1 LSGISP
7 PSFRLRYD
15 SHLVAPHTGR
25 RDGARKAP
33 APTRKPLLAVT
44 TSTSTPAS
52 PAVGL
57 GTAARDLYRALWRHA
72 AGVRAHMLGAAGLL
86 SAAQLLR
93 LTMPWLASHAINALQ
108 HGDMA
113 TAGRW
118 IAYLVGV
125 YLLSWL
131 LHGPGRILERNVG
144 VRVRERLSDQ
154 LYARIAAAP
163 LAWRDGR
170 HSGELQ
176 HRVVQSSR
184 ALSDFAQNQFGYLQS
199 AFNFVGPLVALAL
212 LSTTSGIIAI
222 TGYVVIALI
231 IMRFDRALMQLAR
244 AENDAERRYA
254 AALLDFVGNAG
265 TVIGLRLQA
274 ASRKVLGRRME
285 AVMAPL
291 RRAVMVTEGKWF
303 TVDILGMGLTWILV
317 VVYVLQSRQPGQA
330 VMLGTVFMIYQYA
343 QQAATVVGAMAT
355 NFQSFA
361 RMHTDY
367 GSAEPIWEAPG
378 DPDAPVPA
386 VVPDAPWQTLEL
398 RGAVWRY
405 GDDARGGLHGIDLAL
420 HRGTRV
426 ALIGPSGGGK
436 STLLRLL
443 AGLYSPQ
450 EGTLLKDGAMTSWSD
465 LRTLATLIPQEAEVF
480 EASVEE
486 NLTFGE
492 PADPAALV
500 AAVHAGVF
508 DEVLERLP
516 EGLSSPL
523 NERGGNLSGGQR
535 QRLAL
540 ARGALAAR
548 GSSLL
553 LLDEPTSALDPQAEG
568 QVFDRIF
575 AAFPSACII
584 ASVHRPSLLPRFDT
598 IVVMEAGK
606 VVDAGPRDDVLA
618 RRRH

>member
-1 LSGISP
+1 MTVPEFSS
-7 PSFRLRYD
+7 RE
-15 SHLVAPHTGR
+15 
-25 RDGARKAP
+25 P
-33 APTRKPLLAVT
+33 AM
-44 TSTSTPAS
+44 
-52 PAVGL
+52 GL
-57 GTAARDLYRALWRHA
+57 GSAARDLYRALWRHA
-72 AGVRAHMLGAAGLL
+72 NGVRTHLLGAAGLL

-93 LTMPWLASHAINALQ
+93 LTMPWLAAQAINALQ
-108 HGDMA
+108 QGDMT

-118 IAYLVGV
+118 IVYLVGL
-125 YLLSWL
+125 YLLSWM

-144 VRVRERLSDQ
+144 VRVRVRLADE

-212 LSTTSGIIAI
+212 LSRTSGVIAV

-231 IMRFDRALMQLAR
+231 ILRFDRVLMQLAR
-244 AENDAERRYA
+244 AENDAERRYT

-274 ASRKVLGRRME
+274 ASRKVLGRRMD
-285 AVMAPL
+285 AIMVPL
-291 RRAVMVTEGKWF
+291 RRAVTVNEGKWF
-303 TVDILGMGLTWILV
+303 AVDILGMGLTWILV
-317 VVYVLQSRQPGQA
+317 VVYVLQSREPGQA
-330 VMLGTVFMIYQYA
+330 VLLGTVFMIYQYA
-343 QQAATVVGAMAT
+343 QQAAAVVGSMAS

-367 GSAEPIWEAPG
+367 GSAEPIWAAPS
-378 DPDAPVPA
+378 DPDAAVPA
-386 VVPDAPWQTLEL
+386 IVPDASWTTLAL
-398 RGAVWRY
+398 RGVTWHYA
-405 GDDARGGLHGIDLAL
+405 DDARGGLHGVDLVL
-420 HRGTRV
+420 KRGARV
-426 ALIGPSGGGK
+426 ALVGPSGGGK
-436 STLLRLL
+436 STLLRTL
-443 AGLYSPQ
+443 AGLYLPQ
-450 EGTLLKDGAMTSWSD
+450 QGQLLRDGATAQWAE

-492 PADPAALV
+492 PADAQSLRE
-500 AAVHAGVF
+500 AVHAGVF
-508 DEVLERLP
+508 DDVLAHLP
-516 EGLSSPL
+516 DGLASAL

-540 ARGALAAR
+540 ARGALASQ

-553 LLDEPTSALDPQAEG
+553 LLDEPTSALDPLAEG
-568 QVFDRIF
+568 RVFDRMY
-575 AAFPSACII
+575 AAFPAACIV
-584 ASVHRPSLLPRFDT
+584 ASVHRPSLLERFDT
-598 IVVMEAGK
+598 IVVMEGGR
-606 VVDAGPRDDVLA
+606 VVDSGPRDEVLA
-618 RRRH
+618 RRT

>member
-1 LSGISP
+1 MTQSEPL
-7 PSFRLRYD
+7 
-15 SHLVAPHTGR
+15 AT
-25 RDGARKAP
+25 ANAQAP
-33 APTRKPLLAVT
+33 AI
-44 TSTSTPAS
+44 
-52 PAVGL
+52 GL
-57 GTAARDLYRALWRHA
+57 GSAARDLYRALWRHA
-72 AGVRAHMLGAAGLL
+72 LGVRAQLLGAAGLL

-93 LTMPWLASHAINALQ
+93 LTMPWLAAQAINALQ
-108 HGDMA
+108 QDNLA
-113 TAGRW
+113 AAGRW
-118 IAYLVGV
+118 IVYLIGI

-131 LHGPGRILERNVG
+131 LHGPGRVLERNVG
-144 VRVRERLSDQ
+144 VRVRERLADQ
-154 LYARIAAAP
+154 LYARITSAP

-176 HRVVQSSR
+176 HRVVQASR

-199 AFNFVGPLVALAL
+199 AFNFVGPIVALAL
-212 LSTTSGIIAI
+212 LSHTSGAIAI

-231 IMRFDRALMQLAR
+231 ILRFDRILMQLAR

-274 ASRKVLGRRME
+274 ASRKLLGRRMD
-285 AVMAPL
+285 AVIAPL
-291 RRAVMVTEGKWF
+291 RRAVMVNEGKWF
-303 TVDILGMGLTWILV
+303 AVDLLGMGLTWILV

-330 VMLGTVFMIYQYA
+330 VLLGTVFMIYQYA
-343 QQAATVVGAMAT
+343 QQAAGVVGAMAS

-367 GSAEPIWEAPG
+367 SSAEPIWQAPG
-378 DPDAPVPA
+378 DPDASVPA
-386 VVPDAPWQTLEL
+386 VLPNAPWQTLEL
-398 RGAVWRY
+398 RGASWRY
-405 GDDARGGLHGIDLAL
+405 ADDARGGLQGVGLL
-420 HRGTRV
+420 LRRGTRV

-436 STLLRLL
+436 STLLRTL
-443 AGLYSPQ
+443 AGLYQPQ
-450 EGTLLKDGAMTSWSD
+450 QGELLRDGVMVDWTQ

-492 PADPAALV
+492 PADPAALQS
-500 AAVHAGVF
+500 AVHTGVF
-508 DEVLERLP
+508 DEVLQRLP
-516 EGLSSPL
+516 EGLASAL

-540 ARGALAAR
+540 ARGALAAQ

-568 QVFDRIF
+568 RVFDRIV
-575 AAFPSACII
+575 AAFPSACIV
-584 ASVHRPSLLPRFDT
+584 ASVHRPSLLARFDT
-598 IVVMEAGK
+598 VVVVEAGR
-606 VVDAGPRDDVLA
+606 VVDAGPRDEVLA
-618 RRRH
+618 RRAH

>member
-1 LSGISP
+1 MTAPDSS
-7 PSFRLRYD
+7 LRE
-15 SHLVAPHTGR
+15 
-25 RDGARKAP
+25 P
-33 APTRKPLLAVT
+33 AI
-44 TSTSTPAS
+44 
-52 PAVGL
+52 GL
-57 GTAARDLYRALWRHA
+57 GSAARDLYRALWRHA
-72 AGVRAHMLGAAGLL
+72 RGVRTHLLGAAGLL

-93 LTMPWLASHAINALQ
+93 LTMPWLAAQAINGLQ
-108 HGDMA
+108 QSDMA

-118 IAYLVGV
+118 IAYLVGI
-125 YLLSWL
+125 YLVSWM

-144 VRVRERLSDQ
+144 VRVRVRLADQ

-212 LSTTSGIIAI
+212 LSRTSGVIAV

-231 IMRFDRALMQLAR
+231 ILRFDRVLMQLAR

-274 ASRKVLGRRME
+274 ASRKILAHRME
-285 AVMAPL
+285 AVMVPL
-291 RRAVMVTEGKWF
+291 RRAVTVNEGKWF
-303 TVDILGMGLTWILV
+303 AVDILGMGLTWILV

-330 VMLGTVFMIYQYA
+330 VLLGTVFMIYQYA
-343 QQAATVVGAMAT
+343 QQAATVVGAMAS

-367 GSAEPIWEAPG
+367 GSAEPIWAAPSDPEA
-378 DPDAPVPA
+378 AVPA
-386 VVPDAPWQTLEL
+386 IVPDVPWQTLAL
-398 RGAVWRY
+398 RGVTWHYA
-405 GDDARGGLHGIDLAL
+405 DDARGGLRGVDLVL
-420 HRGTRV
+420 KRGARV
-426 ALIGPSGGGK
+426 ALVGPSGGGK
-436 STLLRLL
+436 STLLRTL
-443 AGLYSPQ
+443 AGLYLPQ
-450 EGTLLKDGAMTSWSD
+450 QGELLRDGATVDWAD

-492 PADPAALV
+492 PADAQSLS
-500 AAVHAGVF
+500 AAVHAGAF
-508 DEVLERLP
+508 DDVLEHLP
-516 EGLSSPL
+516 DGLASAL

-540 ARGALAAR
+540 ARGALASQ

-553 LLDEPTSALDPQAEG
+553 LLDEPTSALDPLAESR
-568 QVFDRIF
+568 VFDRMY
-575 AAFPSACII
+575 AAFPTACIV
-584 ASVHRPSLLPRFDT
+584 ASVHRPSLLERFDT
-598 IVVMEAGK
+598 IVVMEGGRI
-606 VVDAGPRDDVLA
+606 VDAGPRDEVLA
-618 RRRH
+618 RRT

>member
-1 LSGISP
+1 MTTPTDTPSGPAATRHP
-7 PSFRLRYD
+7 P
-15 SHLVAPHTGR
+15 AI
-25 RDGARKAP
+25 
-33 APTRKPLLAVT
+33 
-44 TSTSTPAS
+44 
-52 PAVGL
+52 GL
-57 GTAARDLYRALWRHA
+57 GRAAQDLFRALWLHA
-72 AGVRAHMLGAAGLL
+72 AGVRAQLLGAAGLL

-93 LTMPWLASHAINALQ
+93 LTMPWLAAQAINALQ
-108 HGDMA
+108 QGSLA
-113 TAGRW
+113 TAGQW
-118 IAYLVGV
+118 IVALLGI

-131 LHGPGRILERNVG
+131 LHGPGRVLERNVG
-144 VRVRERLSDQ
+144 VRVRERLADQ

-176 HRVVQSSR
+176 HRVMQASR
-184 ALSDFAQNQFGYLQS
+184 ALSDFAQSQFGYLQN

-212 LSTTSGIIAI
+212 LSATSGAIAV

-231 IMRFDRALMQLAR
+231 IVRFDRVLMQLAR

-274 ASRKVLGRRME
+274 ASRRVLGRRMQ

-291 RRAVMVTEGKWF
+291 RRAVMVGEGKWF
-303 TVDILGMGLTWILV
+303 AVDLLGMGLTWALV
-317 VVYVLQSRQPGQA
+317 VIYVLQHRQPGQA
-330 VMLGTVFMIYQYA
+330 IALGTVFMIYQYA
-343 QQAATVVGAMAT
+343 QQAASVVGGMAS

-367 GSAEPIWEAPG
+367 GSAEPIWAAPA
-378 DPDAPVPA
+378 DPDAAVPA
-386 VVPDAPWQTLEL
+386 VAPDAPWHTLEL
-398 RGAVWRY
+398 RGASLRY
-405 GDDARGGLHGIDLAL
+405 GDAAAGQGGEPRGGLHGIDLRL
-420 HRGTRV
+420 ERGTRV

-436 STLLRLL
+436 STLLRTL
-443 AGLYSPQ
+443 AGLYAPQ
-450 EGTLLKDGAMTSWSD
+450 EGTLWRDGAAVPWAE

-492 PADPAALV
+492 ACDAAALQS
-500 AAVHAGVF
+500 AVHAGVF
-508 DEVLERLP
+508 DEVLQRMP
-516 EGLSSPL
+516 AGLHSPL
-523 NERGGNLSGGQR
+523 TERGANLSGGQR

-540 ARGALAAR
+540 ARGALAAQ

-568 QVFDRIF
+568 RVFDRMA
-575 AAFPSACII
+575 AAFPTACIV

-598 IVVMEAGK
+598 VVVVEAGR
-606 VVDAGPRDDVLA
+606 VVDAGPRDEVLA
-618 RRRH
+618 RRGH

>member
-1 LSGISP
+1 MT
-7 PSFRLRYD
+7 
-15 SHLVAPHTGR
+15 APESSSR
-25 RDGARKAP
+25 EP
-33 APTRKPLLAVT
+33 AI
-44 TSTSTPAS
+44 
-52 PAVGL
+52 GL
-57 GTAARDLYRALWRHA
+57 GSAARDLYRALWRHA
-72 AGVRAHMLGAAGLL
+72 SGVRTHLLGAAGLL

-93 LTMPWLASHAINALQ
+93 LTMPWLAAQAINALQ
-108 HGDMA
+108 QADMA
-113 TAGRW
+113 SAGRW
-118 IAYLVGV
+118 IVYLVGI
-125 YLLSWL
+125 YLLSWM

-144 VRVRERLSDQ
+144 VRVRVRLADE

-176 HRVVQSSR
+176 HRVVQASR

-212 LSTTSGIIAI
+212 LSRTSGVIAV

-231 IMRFDRALMQLAR
+231 ILRFDRVLMQLAR

-274 ASRKVLGRRME
+274 ASRKVLGRRMD
-285 AVMAPL
+285 AVMVPL
-291 RRAVMVTEGKWF
+291 RRTVTVNEGKWF
-303 TVDILGMGLTWILV
+303 AVDILGMGLTWILV
-317 VVYVLQSRQPGQA
+317 VVYVLQSRAPGQA
-330 VMLGTVFMIYQYA
+330 VLLGTVFMIYQYA
-343 QQAATVVGAMAT
+343 QQAATVVGAMAS

-367 GSAEPIWEAPG
+367 GSAEPIWSAPG
-378 DPDAPVPA
+378 DPDAVVPA
-386 VVPDAPWQTLEL
+386 IEPEAPWQTLAL
-398 RGAVWRY
+398 RGVTWHYA
-405 GDDARGGLHGIDLAL
+405 DDARGGLHGVDLVL
-420 HRGTRV
+420 KRGARV
-426 ALIGPSGGGK
+426 ALVGPSGGGK
-436 STLLRLL
+436 STLLRTL
-443 AGLYSPQ
+443 AGLYLPQ
-450 EGTLLKDGAMTSWSD
+450 QGELLRDGAPADWAD

-492 PADPAALV
+492 PADAQSLH

-508 DEVLERLP
+508 DDVLEHLP
-516 EGLSSPL
+516 DGLASAL

-540 ARGALAAR
+540 ARGALASQ

-553 LLDEPTSALDPQAEG
+553 LLDEPTSALDPLAEAR
-568 QVFDRIF
+568 VFDRMY
-575 AAFPSACII
+575 AAFPTACIV
-584 ASVHRPSLLPRFDT
+584 ASVHRPSLLERFDT
-598 IVVMEAGK
+598 LVVMEGGR
-606 VVDAGPRDDVLA
+606 VVDAGPREEVLA
-618 RRRH
+618 RRT

>member
-1 LSGISP
+1 MTAPEASP
-7 PSFRLRYD
+7 
-15 SHLVAPHTGR
+15 
-25 RDGARKAP
+25 
-33 APTRKPLLAVT
+33 RKPAI
-44 TSTSTPAS
+44 
-52 PAVGL
+52 GL
-57 GTAARDLYRALWRHA
+57 GSAARDLYRALWRHA
-72 AGVRAHMLGAAGLL
+72 QGVRTHLLGAAGLL

-93 LTMPWLASHAINALQ
+93 LTMPWLAAQAINALQ
-108 HGDMA
+108 QGDM
-113 TAGRW
+113 TVAGRW
-118 IAYLVGV
+118 IVYLVGI

-144 VRVRERLSDQ
+144 VRVRLRLADQ

-199 AFNFVGPLVALAL
+199 VFNFVGPLVALAL
-212 LSTTSGIIAI
+212 LSRTSGAIAV
-222 TGYVVIALI
+222 TGYVVIAI
-231 IMRFDRALMQLAR
+231 IILRFDRVLMQLAR

-274 ASRKVLGRRME
+274 ASRKLLGYRMD
-285 AVMAPL
+285 AVMVPL
-291 RRAVMVTEGKWF
+291 RRTVTVNEGKWF
-303 TVDILGMGLTWILV
+303 AVDILGMGLTWILV
-317 VVYVLQSRQPGQA
+317 VVYVLQSREPGQA

-343 QQAATVVGAMAT
+343 QQAATVVGAMAS

-367 GSAEPIWEAPG
+367 GSAEPIWDAPS
-378 DPDAPVPA
+378 DPDAVVPA
-386 VVPDAPWQTLEL
+386 VIADAPWQTLTL
-398 RGAVWRY
+398 RNVSWNYA
-405 GDDARGGLHGIDLAL
+405 DDARGGLRGVDLTL
-420 HRGTRV
+420 RRGSRV

-436 STLLRLL
+436 STLLRTL
-443 AGLYSPQ
+443 AGLYLPQ
-450 EGTLLKDGAMTSWSD
+450 HGELLRDGNVTDWSD

-492 PADPAALV
+492 PADAQALHT
-500 AAVHAGVF
+500 AVHAGVF
-508 DEVLERLP
+508 DDVLQHLP
-516 EGLSSPL
+516 DGLSSTL
-523 NERGGNLSGGQR
+523 NERGSNLSGGQR

-540 ARGALAAR
+540 SRGALAAQ

-553 LLDEPTSALDPQAEG
+553 LLDEPTSALDPLAEG
-568 QVFDRIF
+568 RVFDRMYG
-575 AAFPSACII
+575 AFPTACIV
-584 ASVHRPSLLPRFDT
+584 ASVHRPSLLSRFDT
-598 IVVMEAGK
+598 IVAMEGGR
-606 VVDAGPRDDVLA
+606 VVDAGPRDEVLA
-618 RRRH
+618 RRT

>member
-1 LSGISP
+1 MTASESP
-7 PSFRLRYD
+7 
-15 SHLVAPHTGR
+15 
-25 RDGARKAP
+25 ARKP
-33 APTRKPLLAVT
+33 AI
-44 TSTSTPAS
+44 
-52 PAVGL
+52 GL
-57 GTAARDLYRALWRHA
+57 GSAARDLYRALWRHA
-72 AGVRAHMLGAAGLL
+72 HGVRRHLLGAAALL

-93 LTMPWLASHAINALQ
+93 LTMPWLAAQAINALQ
-108 HGDMA
+108 QGEMT

-118 IAYLVGV
+118 IVYLVGV

-144 VRVRERLSDQ
+144 VRVRERLADQ

-199 AFNFVGPLVALAL
+199 AFNFVGPIVALAL
-212 LSTTSGIIAI
+212 LSRTSGAIAV
-222 TGYVVIALI
+222 TGYVIIALI
-231 IMRFDRALMQLAR
+231 ILRFDRALMQLAR

-254 AALLDFVGNAG
+254 AALLDFVGNAA

-274 ASRKVLGRRME
+274 ASRKVLGRRMG

-291 RRAVMVTEGKWF
+291 RRAVVVNEGKWF
-303 TVDILGMGLTWILV
+303 AVDLLGMGLTWILV

-330 VMLGTVFMIYQYA
+330 VLLGTVFMIYQYA
-343 QQAATVVGAMAT
+343 QQAATVVGAMAA

-367 GSAEPIWEAPG
+367 GSAEPIWAAPG
-378 DPDAPVPA
+378 DPGAAVPA
-386 VVPDAPWQTLEL
+386 IAPDAAWQTLAL
-398 RGAVWRY
+398 RGVSWRY
-405 GDDARGGLHGIDLAL
+405 ADDARGGLHGVDLVL
-420 HRGTRV
+420 RRGERV
-426 ALIGPSGGGK
+426 ALVGPSGGGK
-436 STLLRLL
+436 STLLRAL
-443 AGLYSPQ
+443 AGLYLPQ
-450 EGTLLKDGAMTSWSD
+450 HGVLLRDGDPVDWGA
-465 LRTLATLIPQEAEVF
+465 LRTLATLIPQEADVF

-492 PADPAALV
+492 PAGAPALQ

-508 DEVLERLP
+508 DDVLRQLP
-516 EGLSSPL
+516 DGLKSAV
-523 NERGGNLSGGQR
+523 NERGSNFSGGQR

-540 ARGALAAR
+540 ARGVLAAK

-553 LLDEPTSALDPQAEG
+553 LLDEPTSALDPLAEG
-568 QVFDRIF
+568 RVFDRMYE
-575 AAFPSACII
+575 AFPTACIV
-584 ASVHRPSLLPRFDT
+584 ASVHRPSLLERFDT
-598 IVVMEAGK
+598 IVVMEAGR
-606 VVDAGPRDDVLA
+606 VVDAGARDDVLA
-618 RRRH
+618 RRT

>member
-1 LSGISP
+1 
-7 PSFRLRYD
+7 
-15 SHLVAPHTGR
+15 
-25 RDGARKAP
+25 
-33 APTRKPLLAVT
+33 
-44 TSTSTPAS
+44 
-52 PAVGL
+52 
-57 GTAARDLYRALWRHA
+57 
-72 AGVRAHMLGAAGLL
+72 MLGAAALL

-93 LTMPWLASHAINALQ
+93 LTMPWFAAQAINALQ
-108 HGDMA
+108 QGDMA

-118 IAYLVGV
+118 ILYLVGV

-144 VRVRERLSDQ
+144 VRVRERLADQ

-199 AFNFVGPLVALAL
+199 AFSFVGPIVALAL
-212 LSTTSGIIAI
+212 LSRTSGVIAV
-222 TGYVVIALI
+222 TGYVVIAI
-231 IMRFDRALMQLAR
+231 IILRFDRTLMPLAR

-274 ASRKVLGRRME
+274 ASRKVLGRRMD
-285 AVMAPL
+285 AVMVPL
-291 RRAVMVTEGKWF
+291 RRAVIINEGRWF
-303 TVDILGMGLTWILV
+303 AVDLLGMGLTWILV

-330 VMLGTVFMIYQYA
+330 VLLGTVFMIYQYA
-343 QQAATVVGAMAT
+343 QQAATVVGAMAS

-367 GSAEPIWEAPG
+367 GSAEPIWHAPG
-378 DPDAPVPA
+378 DPDASVPSI
-386 VVPDAPWQTLEL
+386 VPGAAWRTLAL
-398 RGAVWRY
+398 RSVSWCYA
-405 GDDARGGLHGIDLAL
+405 DDARGGLHGVDLVL
-420 HRGTRV
+420 RRGERV
-426 ALIGPSGGGK
+426 ALVGPSGGGK
-436 STLLRLL
+436 STLLRVL
-443 AGLYSPQ
+443 AGLYLPQ
-450 EGTLLKDGAMTSWSD
+450 QGDLLRDDARTDWAT
-465 LRTLATLIPQEAEVF
+465 LRTLATLIPQEADVF

-492 PADPAALV
+492 PADTLALQ

-508 DEVLERLP
+508 DDVLRQLP
-516 EGLSSPL
+516 DGLDSAV
-523 NERGGNLSGGQR
+523 NERGSNFSGGQR

-553 LLDEPTSALDPQAEG
+553 LLDEPTSALDPQAEAR
-568 QVFDRIF
+568 VFDRMYE
-575 AAFPSACII
+575 AFPTACIV
-584 ASVHRPSLLPRFDT
+584 ASVHRPSLLERFDT
-598 IVVMEAGK
+598 IVVMEAGR
-606 VVDAGPRDDVLA
+606 VVDAGPRDEVLA
-618 RRRH
+618 RRT